1 MHALVRNGSIVRTG
15 DVPAVF
21 TRPDGSVV
29 AGYHLRPDLW
39 AADGWLPVVPSGPTP
54 GPLQTGTLVRTVN
67 GGQVDETWTG
77 ITNVAELVNADTLR
91 TQAAAALQ
99 ANRDFVALASPTNAQ
114 TLAQVKALSRQVNG
128 LIRNLLGLFDGTT

>member
-1 MHALVRNGSIVRTG
+1 MYALVRTGAITRTAG
-15 DVPAVF
+15 NPPEVF

-39 AADGWLPVVPSGPTP
+39 AADGWLPIVEANAGP
-54 GPLQTGTLVRTVN
+54 GALETGTFADVI
-67 GGQVDETWTG
+67 GASQVTRTWT
-77 ITNVAELVNADTLR
+77 NVPNTTAVNADTIR

-99 ANRDFVALASPTNAQ
+99 ANRDFVALAGPTNAQ
-114 TLAQVKALSRQVNG
+114 VVAQVKALSRQNNA